1 VRAWLLQNHV
11 QFEERDFFEDPF
23 SKQDLIDILGKESPS
38 KLFSWRSP
46 SFKKLGLKQDSIS
59 EDKLISLMI
68 EEPRLIRRPIIIIGK
83 NLVDGKDKATLSTM
97 LTLKP
102 T

>member
-1 VRAWLLQNHV
+1 VH
-11 QFEERDFFEDPF
+11 FEERDFFEDRF
-23 SKQDLIDILGKESPS
+23 SKQDLIDLLGKESPS
-38 KLFSWRSP
+38 KLFSWRSH

-83 NLVDGKDKATLSTM
+83 NLVDGRDKTILSTL
-97 LTLKP
+97 LTLNH

>member
-1 VRAWLLQNHV
+1 
-11 QFEERDFFEDPF
+11 
-23 SKQDLIDILGKESPS
+23 
-38 KLFSWRSP
+38 
-46 SFKKLGLKQDSIS
+46 
-59 EDKLISLMI
+59 MI

>member
-1 VRAWLLQNHV
+1 VH
-11 QFEERDFFEDPF
+11 FEERDFFEDRF
-23 SKQDLIDILGKESPS
+23 SKQGLIDLLGKESPS

-83 NLVDGKDKATLSTM
+83 NLVDGRDKTILSTL
-97 LTLKP
+97 LTLKH